1 MYTLPDDQFQM
12 DGSLFQIQGLREL
25 QESKP
30 ITPPWLEKRK
40 HGGLVLR
47 EPNRQEIDPDI
58 QEQRIVEFYSR

>member
-1 MYTLPDDQFQM
+1 MDD
-12 DGSLFQIQGLREL
+12 SRFQIQDLREL

-30 ITPPWLEKRK
+30 IIPQWLEKRK

-58 QEQRIVEFYSR
+58 QEQRIMEFYSR